1 LEERRQP
8 HAFDDD
14 VVSSEDYSDFVVTPF
29 RVEELIPGQYKS
41 FLQQDDLKCRGPVTG
56 AENPRAIETCHVHGY
71 APFWVLSA
79 PQ

>member
-1 LEERRQP
+1 LEERRQS

-14 VVSSEDYSDFVVTPF
+14 VVSCKGDPDFVVTSF
-29 RVEELIPGQYKS
+29 GKEELIPGQYKS